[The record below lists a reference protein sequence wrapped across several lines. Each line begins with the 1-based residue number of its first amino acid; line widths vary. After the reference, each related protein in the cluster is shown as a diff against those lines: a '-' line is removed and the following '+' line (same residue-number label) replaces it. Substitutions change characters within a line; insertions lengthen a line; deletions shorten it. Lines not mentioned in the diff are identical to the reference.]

1 MLCNST
7 AQVYYQSTKRFN
19 EEIEQ
24 SFRNQRLSP
33 IIIVNADTPLL
44 TLRNKR

>member
-24 SFRNQRLSP
+24 SVSESKVEPNYYSKYRH
-33 IIIVNADTPLL
+33 PLY
-44 TLRNKR
+44 